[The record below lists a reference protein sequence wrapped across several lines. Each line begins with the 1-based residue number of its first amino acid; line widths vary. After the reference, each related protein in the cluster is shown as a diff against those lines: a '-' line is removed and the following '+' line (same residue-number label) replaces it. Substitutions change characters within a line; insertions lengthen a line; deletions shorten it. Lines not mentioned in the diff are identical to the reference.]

1 MTKKTKNC
9 PFCWE
14 EILESAIK
22 CRFCGEF
29 INKEKEEK
37 SEKKINETKPVSK
50 KSTVWKFIWQLA
62 LFLFWF
68 ILFWLAFSTFTIF
81 WVLLIVFW
89 CFWYCY
95 VSKNDSSFFWFKEIF
110 NKERLLNKKRMIPAI
125 ILVVIFWFLTSWMY
139 ISTQNEQKEREN
151 APEVVVT
158 MLTEWWDVWDSKTFT
173 VKAKIE
179 WWDTATINGQE
190 VEIKDWI
197 VEKEIDLDI
206 PQKWITVIWKNKYK
220 SWTWQII
227 VTRNENEKEKADRE
241 EREKIAAEEQAK
253 KDAELKEK
261 QKRIDQLKSWCRS
274 KRDDFNK
281 LTFYEPNAFKDSNN
295 TNAIDLY
302 LAVHDDWDVTPRF
315 RVRYAAKEWLFIKSY
330 QFLVWD
336 NVIDYVPRNPERDH
350 YSTIW
355 EWSDNYCWSDEWKII
370 NAIISNNWWKIRFNW
385 SQYYDDREITQK
397 EVNALKDMKEL
408 YLLLTDQL
416 I

>member
-1 MTKKTKNC
+1 MPTSKTKEC

-14 EILESAIK
+14 EILESAKK

-29 INKEKEEK
+29 LNKEKEEK
-37 SEKKINETKPVSK
+37 SEKKINETKP
-50 KSTVWKFIWQLA
+50 KSTVWNFIWQLA
-62 LFLFWF
+62 LFLFWS
-68 ILFWLAFSTFTIF
+68 ILFWLAFSTFTFF
-81 WVLLIVFW
+81 WVLLTVCG

-95 VSKNDSSFFWFKEIF
+95 VSKDDSNFFWFKEIF
-110 NKERLLNKKRMIPAI
+110 SKERLLNKKRMIPAI
-125 ILVVIFWFLTSWMY
+125 ILIVLFWFLTTWMY
-139 ISTQNEQKEREN
+139 INSQNEQKEKEN

-158 MLTEWWDVWDSKTFT
+158 MLTEWWDVWDNQKFT

-220 SWTWQII
+220 SWTWQIV

-241 EREKIAAEEQAK
+241 ERERIEAEKKAEQDKLAKEKESKINALKAK
-253 KDAELKEK
+253 CRVEKDDFEKITWYATKSLKE
-261 QKRIDQLKSWCRS
+261 W
-274 KRDDFNK
+274 
-281 LTFYEPNAFKDSNN
+281 NN
-295 TNAIDLY
+295 QNSIDLY
-302 LAVHDDWDVTPRF
+302 IWVDDNWDVLPRLRIRYYGDDW
-315 RVRYAAKEWLFIKSY
+315 LFVNNY
-330 QFLVWD
+330 QFLFWE
-336 NVIDYVPRNPERDH
+336 NVLTYTPWKVERDNAWWMV
-350 YSTIW
+350 W
-355 EWSDNYCWSDEWKII
+355 EWSDTFIWADEWKII
-370 NAIISNNWWKIRFNW
+370 NWITSYDNPTIRYNW
-385 SQYYDDREITQK
+385 SKYRDDREITQK